1 MTQNSDATRLPD
13 DRFELLDIAYEHTPW
28 FRRRWF
34 IGLTLL
40 LFMPLTLCLV
50 LSGDVYLK
58 RQGLVYKMLPKQ
70 KRVNNHYVLYFDG
83 DRFDEGDFN
92 VILSCY

>member
-1 MTQNSDATRLPD
+1 MIQNSDATLLPD

-40 LFMPLTLCLV
+40 LFMPLTLYLV

-70 KRVNNHYVLYFDG
+70 KRVITIMCF
-83 DRFDEGDFN
+83 
-92 VILSCY
+92 ILMGIGLMRVALT

>member
-70 KRVNNHYVLYFDG
+70 KRVITIMCF
-83 DRFDEGDFN
+83 
-92 VILSCY
+92 ILMGIGLMRATLT